1 MGEARGIGGS
11 LVRDK
16 KAKKKVN
23 SRKWARR
30 EVQGEAW
37 SASHDD
43 PSAAFAI
50 ALTRENYPSDIIST
64 MYMHSSLTESLQ
76 AIIFCSLDLF
86 YASTRICQIGGQSKY
101 SAKSIQPVAK

>member
-1 MGEARGIGGS
+1 MGKERARREVRGGS

-50 ALTRENYPSDIIST
+50 AHTRENCPSDIIST
-64 MYMHSSLTESLQ
+64 
-76 AIIFCSLDLF
+76 IF
-86 YASTRICQIGGQSKY
+86 A
-101 SAKSIQPVAK
+101 